1 MSSNPTAI
9 APALRIP
16 DTEDGP
22 AVRWLTQLLQQAVQ
36 WDASDIHLEPCEIDT
51 RVRLRID
58 GSLQELPALQGDL
71 RDRVVSRIKIL
82 SRMDI
87 AERRLPQ
94 DGRLKLDVDTRSMD
108 FRVSTLPTLY
118 GEKLVLRLLQ
128 SNRVV
133 RELPN
138 LGLEPKQLE
147 QVFEMVQAPQG
158 LTLVTGPTGSGKT
171 VSLYAC
177 LQAMDRQ
184 HLNISTV
191 EDPIEIELPSINQVQ
206 VHEKAGLTFSVAL
219 RAFLRQDPDVLL
231 VGEIRD
237 FETADMAVKAAQ
249 TGHLVLSTV
258 HTNDAPST
266 PGRLVHMGVPSHLLS
281 SSLRWVIAQKLL
293 RRLCDACKTPAHHAQ
308 AMLKK
313 AGLHESEILD
323 QGRGWQAFE
332 ASGCSACHQGVRG
345 RVGVFQVMPVSAPLQ
360 QMIMEQRDSSA
371 LAAQA
376 HQEGV
381 ATLREVALRR
391 MKAGLCSL
399 HEVLSATPA

>member
-1 MSSNPTAI
+1 M
-9 APALRIP
+9 
-16 DTEDGP
+16 
-22 AVRWLTQLLQQAVQ
+22 
-36 WDASDIHLEPCEIDT
+36 
-51 RVRLRID
+51 
-58 GSLQELPALQGDL
+58 
-71 RDRVVSRIKIL
+71 
-82 SRMDI
+82 
-87 AERRLPQ
+87 
-94 DGRLKLDVDTRSMD
+94 
-108 FRVSTLPTLY
+108 
-118 GEKLVLRLLQ
+118 
-128 SNRVV
+128 
-133 RELPN
+133 
-138 LGLEPKQLE
+138 
-147 QVFEMVQAPQG
+147 
-158 LTLVTGPTGSGKT
+158 TGPTGAGKT

-219 RAFLRQDPDVLL
+219 RAFLRQDPDVIL

-281 SSLRWVIAQKLL
+281 SSLRWVIAQRLL
-293 RRLCDACKTPAHHAQ
+293 RRLCDACKTPVHHAH
-308 AMLKK
+308 ALLKK

-323 QGRGWQAFE
+323 QGHGWQAFE
-332 ASGCSACHQGVRG
+332 AAGCPACHQGIRG
-345 RVGVFQVMPVSAPLQ
+345 RLGVFQVMSVSPPLQ
-360 QMIMEQRDSSA
+360 QMIMEQRASSE

-376 HQEGV
+376 SQEGV

-399 HEVLSATPA
+399 QEVLGGTPA

>member
-1 MSSNPTAI
+1 MSSSSTAI
-9 APALRIP
+9 VPALRVSES
-16 DTEDGP
+16 EDGP
-22 AVRWLTQLLQQAVQ
+22 AVRWLTQLLHQAIQ
-36 WDASDIHLEPCEIDT
+36 WSASDIHLEPSEMDT

-58 GSLQELPALQGDL
+58 GSLQELPALPGDL

-94 DGRLKLDVDTRSMD
+94 DGRLKLDVDARSMD
-108 FRVSTLPTLY
+108 FRVSTLPTMH

-128 SNRVV
+128 SSQVV
-133 RELPN
+133 RELPS
-138 LGLEPKQLE
+138 LGLEPDQLE
-147 QVFEMVQAPQG
+147 QLLEMVQSPQG
-158 LTLVTGPTGSGKT
+158 LALVTGPTGAGKT

-191 EDPIEIELPSINQVQ
+191 EDPIEIELPNINQVQ

-219 RAFLRQDPDVLL
+219 RAFLRQDPDVIL

-281 SSLRWVIAQKLL
+281 ASLRWVIAQRLL
-293 RRLCDACKTPAHHAQ
+293 RRLCDACKTPVHHAQ

-323 QGRGWQAFE
+323 QGHGWQAFE
-332 ASGCSACHQGVRG
+332 AAGCPACHQGVRG
-345 RVGVFQVMPVSAPLQ
+345 RLGVFQVMSVSPPMQ
-360 QMIMEQRDSSA
+360 QMIMEQRASSE

-376 HQEGV
+376 SKEGV

-399 HEVLSATPA
+399 QEVLGATPA

>member
-1 MSSNPTAI
+1 
-9 APALRIP
+9 LRAS
-16 DTEDGP
+16 DSEDGP
-22 AVRWLTQLLQQAVQ
+22 AVRWLSQLLQQAIQ
-36 WDASDIHLEPCEIDT
+36 WGASDIHLEPSDTDT

-58 GSLQELPALQGDL
+58 GSLQELPALPGDL

-94 DGRLKLDVDTRSMD
+94 DGRLELDVDARSMD
-108 FRVSTLPTLY
+108 FRVSTLPTMH
-118 GEKLVLRLLQ
+118 GEKLVLRWLQ
-128 SNRVV
+128 SSQVV
-133 RELPN
+133 RELPS
-138 LGLEPKQLE
+138 LGLEPDQLE
-147 QVFEMVQAPQG
+147 QLLEMVQSPQG
-158 LTLVTGPTGSGKT
+158 LALVTGPTGAGKT

-219 RAFLRQDPDVLL
+219 RAFLRQDPDVIL

-281 SSLRWVIAQKLL
+281 SSLRWVIAQRLL
-293 RRLCDACKTPAHHAQ
+293 RRLCDACKTPVHHAH
-308 AMLKK
+308 ALLKK

-323 QGRGWQAFE
+323 QGHGWQAFE
-332 ASGCSACHQGVRG
+332 AAGCPACHQGIRG
-345 RVGVFQVMPVSAPLQ
+345 RLGVFQVMSVSPPLQ
-360 QMIMEQRDSSA
+360 QMIMEQRASSE

-376 HQEGV
+376 SQEGV

-399 HEVLSATPA
+399 QEVLGGTPA

>member
-1 MSSNPTAI
+1 MSSSSTAI
-9 APALRIP
+9 VPALRVSES
-16 DTEDGP
+16 EDGP
-22 AVRWLTQLLQQAVQ
+22 AVRWLTQLLQQAAQ
-36 WDASDIHLEPCEIDT
+36 WNASDIHLEPSEIDT

-58 GSLQELPALQGDL
+58 GSLQELPALPGDL

-108 FRVSTLPTLY
+108 FRVSTLPTMH
-118 GEKLVLRLLQ
+118 GEKLVLRWLQ
-128 SNRVV
+128 SSQVV
-133 RELPN
+133 RELPS
-138 LGLEPKQLE
+138 LGLEPDQLE
-147 QVFEMVQAPQG
+147 QLLEMVQSPQG
-158 LTLVTGPTGSGKT
+158 LALVTGPTGAGKT

-219 RAFLRQDPDVLL
+219 RAFLRQDPDVIL

-281 SSLRWVIAQKLL
+281 SSLRWVIAQRLL
-293 RRLCDACKTPAHHAQ
+293 RRLCDACKTPVHHAQ
-308 AMLKK
+308 SMLQK

-323 QGRGWQAFE
+323 QGRAWQAFE
-332 ASGCSACHQGVRG
+332 AAGCSACHQGVRG
-345 RVGVFQVMPVSAPLQ
+345 RLGVFQVMSVSPPMQ
-360 QMIMEQRDSSA
+360 QMIMEQRASSE

-376 HQEGV
+376 SKEGI

-399 HEVLSATPA
+399 QEVLGGTPA

>member
-1 MSSNPTAI
+1 MSSSSTAI
-9 APALRIP
+9 APALRAS
-16 DTEDGP
+16 DSEDGP
-22 AVRWLTQLLQQAVQ
+22 AVRWLSQLLQQAIQ
-36 WDASDIHLEPCEIDT
+36 WGASDIHLEPSDTDT

-58 GSLQELPALQGDL
+58 GSLQELPALPGDL

-94 DGRLKLDVDTRSMD
+94 DGRLELDVDARSMD
-108 FRVSTLPTLY
+108 FRVSTLPTMH
-118 GEKLVLRLLQ
+118 GEKLVLRWLQ
-128 SNRVV
+128 SSQVV
-133 RELPN
+133 RELPS
-138 LGLEPKQLE
+138 LGLEPDQLE
-147 QVFEMVQAPQG
+147 QLLEMVQSPQG
-158 LTLVTGPTGSGKT
+158 LALVTGPTGAGKT

-219 RAFLRQDPDVLL
+219 RAFLRQDPDVIL

-281 SSLRWVIAQKLL
+281 SSLRWVIAQRLL
-293 RRLCDACKTPAHHAQ
+293 RRLCDACKTPVHHAH
-308 AMLKK
+308 ALLKK

-323 QGRGWQAFE
+323 QGHGWQAFE
-332 ASGCSACHQGVRG
+332 AAGCPACHQGIRG
-345 RVGVFQVMPVSAPLQ
+345 RLGVFQVMSVSPPLQ
-360 QMIMEQRDSSA
+360 QMIMEQRASSE

-376 HQEGV
+376 SQEGV

-399 HEVLSATPA
+399 QEVLGGTPA

>member
-1 MSSNPTAI
+1 MSSSSTAI
-9 APALRIP
+9 APALRAS
-16 DTEDGP
+16 DSEDGP
-22 AVRWLTQLLQQAVQ
+22 AVRWLSQLLQQAIQ
-36 WDASDIHLEPCEIDT
+36 WGASDIHLEPSDTDT

-58 GSLQELPALQGDL
+58 GSLQELPALPGDL

-94 DGRLKLDVDTRSMD
+94 DGRLELDVDARSMD
-108 FRVSTLPTLY
+108 FRVSTLPTMH
-118 GEKLVLRLLQ
+118 GEKLVLRWLQ
-128 SNRVV
+128 SSQVV
-133 RELPN
+133 RELPS
-138 LGLEPKQLE
+138 LGLEPDQLE
-147 QVFEMVQAPQG
+147 QLLEMVQSPQG
-158 LTLVTGPTGSGKT
+158 LALVTGPTGAGKT

-184 HLNISTV
+184 YLNISTV

-219 RAFLRQDPDVLL
+219 RAFLRQDPDVIL

-281 SSLRWVIAQKLL
+281 SSLRWVIAQRLL
-293 RRLCDACKTPAHHAQ
+293 RRLCDACKTPVHHAH
-308 AMLKK
+308 ALLKK

-323 QGRGWQAFE
+323 QGHGWQAFE
-332 ASGCSACHQGVRG
+332 AAGCPACHQGIRG
-345 RVGVFQVMPVSAPLQ
+345 RLGVFQVMSVSPPLQ
-360 QMIMEQRDSSA
+360 QMIMEQRASSE

-376 HQEGV
+376 SQEGV

-399 HEVLSATPA
+399 QEVLGGTPA